1 MEEMGSSW
9 VYVLE
14 RENKTG
20 SVFIHFF
27 FFLFCNWIKIL
38 HDNERSRSIR
48 NGGGPEK
55 YNIERKRNP
64 KRRLAVKTHIPGNES
79 CMRVKLWI
87 LINNKMGPVPTD
99 SISYVING
107 GTVGVLEQK
116 NTGFDVL
123 VHFKNENKFMYSFF
137 NSIYTEIN
145 LQNKCGLFLSLI

>member
-1 MEEMGSSW
+1 
-9 VYVLE
+9 
-14 RENKTG
+14 
-20 SVFIHFF
+20 
-27 FFLFCNWIKIL
+27 
-38 HDNERSRSIR
+38 
-48 NGGGPEK
+48 
-55 YNIERKRNP
+55 
-64 KRRLAVKTHIPGNES
+64 
-79 CMRVKLWI
+79 
-87 LINNKMGPVPTD
+87 MGPVPTD